1 MTFRDYNFPKDK
13 VFNRW
18 LELNPDWDIEFS
30 DDNECLEYIDKHFG
44 QEYVDLFNYI
54 TNGPNKADVW
64 RLCKLYVEG
73 GVYSDIDI
81 IPLVSIEQM
90 VDDVDLCTCKSI
102 MDNSLFQA
110 FIYVKEKN
118 NPIIKECLVSLLNNK
133 YKYKW
138 RINSIEPTIDMYKV
152 MVNIGIDV
160 KVGTYESNNLKVRFL
175 DEYTP
180 IDDFNDKYSWV
191 NSYVRLNGINVMK
204 SRDVDY
210 HNAKMEKIVWQ

>member
-1 MTFRDYNFPKDK
+1 
-13 VFNRW
+13 
-18 LELNPDWDIEFS
+18 
-30 DDNECLEYIDKHFG
+30 
-44 QEYVDLFNYI
+44 
-54 TNGPNKADVW
+54 
-64 RLCKLYVEG
+64 
-73 GVYSDIDI
+73 
-81 IPLVSIEQM
+81 
-90 VDDVDLCTCKSI
+90 